1 MISSCQ
7 SLRWR
12 DALLGRPA
20 TTLFALLLLTVI
32 GGCASVQGDR
42 NAMDEDAIA
51 EANDPLEGLNRQIF
65 AVNLTI
71 DTFLLR
77 PAAVAYRELMPEPGK
92 TMVRNFVDNL
102 KLPFTAL
109 NDLAQGDFDR
119 AHAAVGRFLVN
130 TVLGIGG
137 LFDPA
142 TELGLPYHKED
153 FGQTLAVWG
162 MEDGPYL
169 VLPLFGPSNF
179 RDAIGTAVGWVA
191 DPVWIAANS
200 ADVEDVALGV
210 FAADG
215 VDARYR
221 SLGTID
227 SLRERSLDFYATVR
241 SLYGQRRQNEIRNG
255 ATDSVEGAT
264 ILSEGASGGVPAGA
278 VPQGPEASSFR
289 SEPDAAL
296 LADSRNGEP
305 MRLLPST
312 SALPAGAG
320 WAWAAPAGLTP
331 GAGDGTAAAPA
342 DPEAAGIRGGTAD
355 AGRGAVPPAEADSL
369 R

>member
-20 TTLFALLLLTVI
+20 TALFALLLLTVI

-191 DPVWIAANS
+191 DPVWIAANA
-200 ADVEDVALGV
+200 ADVEDGALGAA
-210 FAADG
+210 AADG

-227 SLRERSLDFYATVR
+227 NLRERSLDFYATVR

-255 ATDSVEGAT
+255 GADAVEGAT
-264 ILSEGASGGVPAGA
+264 ILSEGTPGGMPAGA
-278 VPQGPEASSFR
+278 APPQEGSAFSPEPVTDR
-289 SEPDAAL
+289 LDAA
-296 LADSRNGEP
+296 
-305 MRLLPST
+305 
-312 SALPAGAG
+312 
-320 WAWAAPAGLTP
+320 W
-331 GAGDGTAAAPA
+331 AGDGGAAAGEPVRLIGTPAVPAAAGWRWAVPAPASNGAAAASPGVVPA
-342 DPEAAGIRGGTAD
+342 DGIG
-355 AGRGAVPPAEADSL
+355 L